1 MKEQPINPNSRYAQS
16 NTNAYRRIWHS
27 ISPRTYDYSSL
38 PSSPTTLT
46 SMDIM
51 ASFVGTTAPTNS
63 DELLL
68 AGNVEGRGP
77 FNQSDLPFQT
87 KSGLTQPV
95 NSTKSHKIEENL
107 IQLEDSPKH
116 SLRSRKTASI
126 KSDLLALDPGLYN
139 TFRFE
144 DENRTNYLEPA
155 VATKCKGNLQNFCDE
170 KFPWAS
176 CTESNISPSMVNN
189 INQTTSSNYTSGL
202 SASLNTVDVQCQDNT
217 FIQNNQTPSKMKTR
231 PELSFA
237 NSTAVFQ
244 SLVSKDKVV

>member
-1 MKEQPINPNSRYAQS
+1 MKEQPTNSNSRYAQS

-51 ASFVGTTAPTNS
+51 TSFVDTTASTNS

-68 AGNVEGRGP
+68 AGNVVGRGP
-77 FNQSDLPFQT
+77 FNQSDLPSQT
-87 KSGLTQPV
+87 KSGLTQPL

-126 KSDLLALDPGLYN
+126 KSDLMGLDPGLYN

-144 DENRTNYLEPA
+144 DENCSNNVEPA
-155 VATKCKGNLQNFCDE
+155 VATKCKGNLQNFSND
-170 KFPWAS
+170 KFPWSS
-176 CTESNISPSMVNN
+176 CT
-189 INQTTSSNYTSGL
+189 
-202 SASLNTVDVQCQDNT
+202 
-217 FIQNNQTPSKMKTR
+217 
-231 PELSFA
+231 
-237 NSTAVFQ
+237 
-244 SLVSKDKVV
+244 